1 MRLVRRLTES
11 EFKATMADGAGRVS
25 ENDGPPFDFWPY
37 FDSLPRSEWQGHD
50 FSEGRVSDAYVMPSG
65 RWEHVLVACQ
75 DTNVKLVLVLD
86 RDLGEVEGHYLLDL
100 AQVYGLDD
108 EQ

>member
-1 MRLVRRLTES
+1 
-11 EFKATMADGAGRVS
+11 MADGAGRVS

-86 RDLGEVEGHYLLDL
+86 RDRGEVEGHYLLDL